1 MKKNRFHFCFLCRVK
16 WLLIGIGFWSFQM
29 NAQVLDNRQGNAFTD
44 QPFFNQEFVRTNQL
58 KQLKGTFVYKKRD
71 ELMKTTDFSY
81 VYNFDKEGRLA
92 STFETRTDD
101 GTVDTTWNVYVYDV
115 DDQLIAHRKTDQE
128 GFTTVRYRYDQQ
140 GRVILEEHVRDFK
153 EEGVEKTLV
162 FNKEEFKYFDS
173 PQQTKRTRL
182 NSYGLPYLEEFFYY
196 DESGYLTERVERIKM
211 TSTILAYKYEY
222 NENGLL
228 SAIHKTKS
236 DQPDWSEQEFYKY
249 DELGN
254 LIEKH
259 VYKNGEFTTDI
270 QIIYNSKSKLL
281 ATVITREV
289 STGFLMILRFLDYSF
304 YE

>member
-1 MKKNRFHFCFLCRVK
+1 MKIIRFHFCFLCSVK
-16 WLLIGIGFWSFQM
+16 WLLFFVGLWSFQM
-29 NAQVLDNRQGNAFTD
+29 NAQVLDNQQGNAFTD

-71 ELMKTTDFSY
+71 ELMKTTNFSY
-81 VYNFDKEGRLA
+81 VYNFDQQGRLA

-115 DDQLIAHRKTDQE
+115 NDQLIAHRKTDQE

-153 EEGVEKTLV
+153 EEGEEKTLV
-162 FNKEEFKYFDS
+162 FNKEEFKYADS

-182 NSYGLPYLEEFFYY
+182 NSYGLPYLDEFFYY

-211 TSTILAYKYEY
+211 TSTTLTYKYEY
-222 NENGLL
+222 NEDGLL
-228 SAIHKTKS
+228 SAIHKSNS

-259 VYKNGEFTTDI
+259 VYKNGVFTTDV

-289 STGFLMILRFLDYSF
+289 STGFLMILRFWDYSF